1 MVASKVFRPF
11 IASMRKAHNS
21 GSIVKSE
28 GQTPMGPVHD
38 GYAGARL
45 PFSVTNKWAF
55 AIKATLF
62 LAVGFWTPFVAV
74 EYQLRKANG

>member
-38 GYAGARL
+38 GYAGA
-45 PFSVTNKWAF
+45 
-55 AIKATLF
+55 
-62 LAVGFWTPFVAV
+62 VGFNFVI
-74 EYQLRKANG
+74 LII